1 VQSAEFDLICIGSG
15 PAGQKAAIQ
24 AAKAGFRA
32 CIIEREPQVGGSC
45 LLSGT
50 IPSKALREQA
60 LRYRR
65 MQGSAT
71 SLAVELRGDAPL
83 SALLHGVDA
92 VIAAQDRYLLAQLK
106 RNSVE
111 LIKGKAVFLD
121 AHRIEVQHLDA
132 SRRVLKAP
140 RIVLATG
147 SRPRHVSA
155 VEVDHE
161 HIVDSDSI
169 LSLPYIPRSML
180 VLGSGVIACE
190 YASIFAA
197 LGCTVTM
204 LDKPAEPLGFLDPPL
219 RAGFLSAFR
228 AMGGEYCGGS
238 EVIGARF
245 DGFSQVE
252 VEMRGGETL
261 GSDLVLAAFGRV
273 ANLEGIGLERLGLN
287 MSSRGTVQVNDAF
300 ETNIPGIFAAGDA
313 IGPPALACAAADQGR
328 RAALLALGLPPPAL
342 TSLVPSG
349 VYTIPEIACVGI
361 SQTEAALKKM
371 DVIIGR
377 ADFSE
382 VARAHIAGEPNGF
395 LTLLCDRSSGR
406 VLGIQV
412 LGEGATELVH
422 LGQAAIATA
431 STADFFIEQ
440 IFNFPTMSEAYRIAA
455 FDILKQRQAAPAV
468 TAAVA
473 ATPGVA
479 MAGKAMAGKAMA
491 GQLKVAAG

>member
-1 VQSAEFDLICIGSG
+1 MSDDFDLICVGSG

-32 CIIEREPQVGGSC
+32 AIVEREPLVGGSC

-92 VIAAQDRYLLAQLK
+92 VIAAQDRYLLAQLQ
-106 RNSVE
+106 RNQVE
-111 LIKGKAVFLD
+111 LVRGRAFFLD
-121 AHRIEVQHLDA
+121 AHRLEVQRLDG
-132 SRRVLKAP
+132 SRRILQTP
-140 RIVLATG
+140 RLLLATG
-147 SRPRHVSA
+147 SRPRHVA
-155 VEVDHE
+155 AIEVDHE
-161 HIVDSDSI
+161 HVVDSDSI

-197 LGCTVTM
+197 LGCAVTM
-204 LDKPAEPLGFLDPPL
+204 LDKAAEPLGFLDPAL
-219 RAGFLSAFR
+219 RSGFLAGFR
-228 AMGGEYCGGS
+228 AMGGEYRGGAD
-238 EVIGARF
+238 VTGARF

-252 VEMRGGETL
+252 VKLREGE
-261 GSDLVLAAFGRV
+261 SLVADIVFAAFGRV
-273 ANLEGIGLERLGLN
+273 ANLDGIGLDQLGLGI
-287 MSSRGTVQVNDAF
+287 SSRGTVQVNARF
-300 ETNIPGIFAAGDA
+300 ETNIAGIFAAGDA

-328 RAALLALGLPPPAL
+328 RAALAALGLAPPGL
-342 TSLVPSG
+342 TSLVPTG
-349 VYTIPEIACVGI
+349 VYTIPEIACVGL
-361 SQTEAALKKM
+361 SQSEAAAKRI
-371 DVIIGR
+371 DIIVGR

-382 VARAHIAGEPNGF
+382 VARAHIAGEPSGF
-395 LTLLCDRSSGR
+395 LTLLCERTSAR
-406 VLGIQV
+406 VLGVQA

-422 LGQAAIATA
+422 LGQAAIATGA
-431 STADFFIEQ
+431 TADFFIEQ

-455 FDILKQRQAAPAV
+455 FDVLKQRALPHAVPLKLAGAAR
-468 TAAVA
+468 
-473 ATPGVA
+473 
-479 MAGKAMAGKAMA
+479 
-491 GQLKVAAG
+491 

>member
-1 VQSAEFDLICIGSG
+1 
-15 PAGQKAAIQ
+15 
-24 AAKAGFRA
+24 
-32 CIIEREPQVGGSC
+32 
-45 LLSGT
+45 
-50 IPSKALREQA
+50 
-60 LRYRR
+60 

-83 SALLHGVDA
+83 SALLHGVDV
-92 VIAAQDRYLLAQLK
+92 VIAAQDRYLLAQLT
-106 RNSVE
+106 RNGVE

-121 AHRIEVQHLDA
+121 AHRIEVQHLDG
-132 SRRVLKAP
+132 SRRLLKAP
-140 RIVLATG
+140 RVVLATG
-147 SRPRHVSA
+147 SRPRHVPA
-155 VEVDHE
+155 IEVDHE
-161 HIVDSDSI
+161 HVVDSDSI

-197 LGCTVTM
+197 LGCTVTV
-204 LDKPAEPLGFLDPPL
+204 LDKPAEPLGFLDSPL

-252 VEMRGGETL
+252 VQLRGGATL
-261 GSDLVLAAFGRV
+261 TSDLVLAAFGRV
-273 ANLEGIGLERLGLN
+273 ANLDGIGLERLGLN
-287 MSSRGTVQVNDAF
+287 ISSRGTVQVNDSF
-300 ETNIPGIFAAGDA
+300 ETNIPGVFAAGDA

-328 RAALLALGLPPPAL
+328 RAALVALGLPPPAV

-349 VYTIPEIACVGI
+349 VYTIPEIACVGV
-361 SQTEAALKKM
+361 SQTEAASKKM
-371 DVIIGR
+371 DIVIGR

-382 VARAHIAGEPNGF
+382 VARAHIAGEPSGF

-406 VLGIQV
+406 VLGVQV

-431 STADFFIEQ
+431 ATADFFIEQ

-455 FDILKQRQAAPAV
+455 FDILKQRSASHAAPAV
-468 TAAVA
+468 AA
-473 ATPGVA
+473 
-479 MAGKAMAGKAMA
+479 
-491 GQLKVAAG
+491 

>member
-1 VQSAEFDLICIGSG
+1 MIGARCSASALTFSASQDCKNVQPKDFDLICLGSG

-32 CIIEREPQVGGSC
+32 CIVEREPLVGGSC

-106 RNSVE
+106 RNGVE
-111 LIKGKAVFLD
+111 LLRGKGVFLD
-121 AHRIEVQHLDA
+121 AQRIEVQHLDG
-132 SRRVLKAP
+132 SRELLQAPRVL
-140 RIVLATG
+140 LATG
-147 SRPRHVSA
+147 SRPRHVA
-155 VEVDHE
+155 AIEVDHE

-197 LGCTVTM
+197 LGCRVTL
-204 LDKPAEPLGFLDPPL
+204 LDKAAEPLGFLDPPL

-228 AMGGEYCGGS
+228 AMGGDYRAGA
-238 EVIGARF
+238 EVTGARF

-252 VEMRGGETL
+252 VTLRGAGPPGETL
-261 GSDLVLAAFGRV
+261 AADIVFAAFGRV
-273 ANLEGIGLERLGLN
+273 ANLDGIGLEALKLGI
-287 MSSRGTVQVNDAF
+287 SSRGTVQVSERF
-300 ETNIPGIFAAGDA
+300 ETNIPGVFAAGDA

-328 RAALLALGLPPPAL
+328 RAALVALGLPPPPV

-349 VYTIPEIACVGI
+349 VYTIPEIACVGL
-361 SQTEAALKKM
+361 SQGEAAAKNI
-371 DVIIGR
+371 DIIAGR

-395 LTLLCDRSSGR
+395 LTLLCERSSAR
-406 VLGIQV
+406 VVGVQV
-412 LGEGATELVH
+412 LGEGATDLVH
-422 LGQAAIATA
+422 LGQAAIATRA
-431 STADFFIEQ
+431 TADFFIEQ
-440 IFNFPTMSEAYRIAA
+440 IFNFPTLTEAYRIAA
-455 FDILKQRQAAPAV
+455 FDILKQRPLSRQRPLAR
-468 TAAVA
+468 
-473 ATPGVA
+473 
-479 MAGKAMAGKAMA
+479 
-491 GQLKVAAG
+491 

>member
-1 VQSAEFDLICIGSG
+1 MQAAEFDLICIGSG

-32 CIIEREPQVGGSC
+32 AIVERESQVGGSC

-65 MQGSAT
+65 MRGNAT

-92 VIAAQDRYLLAQLK
+92 VIAAQDRYLVAQLN
-106 RNSVE
+106 RNHVE
-111 LIKGKAVFLD
+111 LIRGRGVFLD
-121 AHRIEVQHLDA
+121 AHRIEVQHLDG
-132 SRRVLKAP
+132 SRQILHSP
-140 RIVLATG
+140 RILLATG
-147 SRPRHVSA
+147 SRPRHVPA
-155 VEVDHE
+155 IEVDHE

-169 LSLPYIPRSML
+169 LSLPYIPRTMV

-197 LGCTVTM
+197 LGSTVTI
-204 LDKPAEPLGFLDPPL
+204 LDKAAEPLGFLDPAL
-219 RAGFLSAFR
+219 RAGFLAAFQ
-228 AMGGEYCGGS
+228 AMGGEYCGGC
-238 EVIGARF
+238 EVSGARF

-252 VEMRGGETL
+252 VQVRGGQPFAAEI
-261 GSDLVLAAFGRV
+261 VFAAFGRI
-273 ANLEGIGLERLGLN
+273 ANLEGIGLDRLNLGI
-287 MSSRGTVQVNDAF
+287 SSRGIVQVNGRF

-328 RAALLALGLPPPAL
+328 RAALAALGLPPPAP

-349 VYTIPEIACVGI
+349 VYTIPEIGCVGLTQ
-361 SQTEAALKKM
+361 SEAAAKKI
-371 DVIIGR
+371 DLIVGR
-377 ADFSE
+377 AEFAE
-382 VARAHIAGEPNGF
+382 VARAHIAGEPTGF
-395 LTLLCDRSSGR
+395 LTLLCERGTAR
-406 VLGIQV
+406 VLGVQV

-422 LGQAAIATA
+422 LGQAAIATGA
-431 STADFFIEQ
+431 TADFFIEQ

-455 FDILKQRQAAPAV
+455 FDVLKQRSLPH
-468 TAAVA
+468 TAHLKL
-473 ATPGVA
+473 
-479 MAGKAMAGKAMA
+479 AG
-491 GQLKVAAG
+491 AAG

>member
-1 VQSAEFDLICIGSG
+1 MQSTEFDLICLGSG

-32 CIIEREPQVGGSC
+32 CIVERETLVGGSC

-83 SALLHGVDA
+83 SALLHGVDV
-92 VIAAQDRYLLAQLK
+92 VIEAQDKFLHAQLK
-106 RNSVE
+106 RNGVE
-111 LIKGKAVFLD
+111 LIRGKGVFLD
-121 AHRIEVQHLDA
+121 AHRIEVQHLDG
-132 SRRVLKAP
+132 SRQLLHAAKV
-140 RIVLATG
+140 VLATG
-147 SRPRHVSA
+147 SRPRHVA
-155 VEVDHE
+155 AIEVDHE

-204 LDKPAEPLGFLDPPL
+204 LDKAAEPLGFLDPAL
-219 RAGFLSAFR
+219 RTGFLAAFR

-238 EVIGARF
+238 EVSGARF

-252 VEMRGGETL
+252 VQLRGGETL
-261 GSDLVLAAFGRV
+261 ASDIVFAAFGRV
-273 ANLEGIGLERLGLN
+273 ANLEGIGLDRLGLGL
-287 MSSRGTVQVNDAF
+287 SSRGTVEVNERF
-300 ETNIPGIFAAGDA
+300 ETNIPGFFAAGDA

-328 RAALLALGLPPPAL
+328 RAALAALGLPPPAL

-349 VYTIPEIACVGI
+349 VYTIPEIACVGL
-361 SQTEAALKKM
+361 SRTEAEVKKI
-371 DVIIGR
+371 DVIVGR
-377 ADFSE
+377 ADFAE
-382 VARAHIAGEPNGF
+382 VA
-395 LTLLCDRSSGR
+395 S
-406 VLGIQV
+406 
-412 LGEGATELVH
+412 
-422 LGQAAIATA
+422 
-431 STADFFIEQ
+431 
-440 IFNFPTMSEAYRIAA
+440 
-455 FDILKQRQAAPAV
+455 APIS
-468 TAAVA
+468 
-473 ATPGVA
+473 PGNPPDS
-479 MAGKAMAGKAMA
+479 
-491 GQLKVAAG
+491 

>member
-1 VQSAEFDLICIGSG
+1 LTVQPAEFDLICLGSG

-32 CIIEREPQVGGSC
+32 AIIEREPQVGGSC

-92 VIAAQDRYLLAQLK
+92 VIDAQDRYLLAQLQ
-106 RNSVE
+106 RNQVE
-111 LIKGKAVFLD
+111 LIRGRGVFVD
-121 AHRIEVQHLDA
+121 AHRLEVQHLDG
-132 SRRVLKAP
+132 SCRVLQSP
-140 RIVLATG
+140 RILVATG

-155 VEVDHE
+155 IEVDHE
-161 HIVDSDSI
+161 HILDSDSI
-169 LSLPYIPRSML
+169 LSLAYLPRSML

-204 LDKPAEPLGFLDPPL
+204 LDKAAEPLGFLDPAL
-219 RAGFLSAFR
+219 RSGFLAGFQ
-228 AMGGEYCGGS
+228 AMGGEYCGGC

-252 VEMRGGETL
+252 VQLRGAQPVAA
-261 GSDLVLAAFGRV
+261 DIVFAAFGRV
-273 ANLEGIGLERLGLN
+273 ANLDGIGLDRLGLGI
-287 MSSRGTVQVNDAF
+287 SARGTVQVNERF
-300 ETNIPGIFAAGDA
+300 ETNIPGIYAAGDA

-328 RAALLALGLPPPAL
+328 RAALAALGLPPPGP
-342 TSLVPSG
+342 THLVPSG
-349 VYTIPEIACVGI
+349 VYTIPEIACVGL
-361 SQTEAALKKM
+361 SQSEAESKKL
-371 DVIIGR
+371 DFIVGR

-382 VARAHIAGEPNGF
+382 VARAHIAGEPLGF
-395 LTLLCDRSSGR
+395 LSLVCERGSAR
-406 VLGIQV
+406 VLGVQV

-422 LGQAAIATA
+422 LGQAAMAA
-431 STADFFIEQ
+431 GATADFFLEQ

-455 FDILKQRQAAPAV
+455 FDILKQRAQPRAS
-468 TAAVA
+468 
-473 ATPGVA
+473 
-479 MAGKAMAGKAMA
+479 
-491 GQLKVAAG
+491 QLKLASAGAR

>member
-1 VQSAEFDLICIGSG
+1 MQTSDFDLVCLGSG

-32 CIIEREPQVGGSC
+32 CIVERETLVGGSC

-65 MQGSAT
+65 MQGSAS

-83 SALLHGVDA
+83 SALLHGVDV
-92 VIAAQDRYLLAQLK
+92 VIEAQDKFLHAQLK
-106 RNSVE
+106 RNGVE
-111 LIKGKAVFLD
+111 LIRGKGVFLD
-121 AHRIEVQHLDA
+121 AHRIEVQHLDG
-132 SRRVLKAP
+132 SRQLLHAP
-140 RIVLATG
+140 KVVLATG
-147 SRPRHVSA
+147 SRPRHVA
-155 VEVDHE
+155 AIEVDHE

-204 LDKPAEPLGFLDPPL
+204 LDKAAEPLGFLDPAL
-219 RAGFLSAFR
+219 RTGFLAAFR

-238 EVIGARF
+238 EVSGARF

-252 VEMRGGETL
+252 VQLRGGETL
-261 GSDLVLAAFGRV
+261 ASDIVFAAFGRV
-273 ANLEGIGLERLGLN
+273 ANLEGIGLDRLGLGL
-287 MSSRGTVQVNDAF
+287 SSRGTVDVNERF
-300 ETNIPGIFAAGDA
+300 ETNIPGLFAAGDA

-328 RAALLALGLPPPAL
+328 RAALAALGLPPPAL

-349 VYTIPEIACVGI
+349 VYTIPEIACVGL
-361 SQTEAALKKM
+361 SRTEAAAKKI
-371 DVIIGR
+371 DVIVGH
-377 ADFSE
+377 ANFAE
-382 VARAHIAGEPNGF
+382 VARAHIAGEPTGF
-395 LTLLCDRSSGR
+395 LTLLCEPGSAR
-406 VLGIQV
+406 VLGVQV

-422 LGQAAIATA
+422 LGQAAIATGA
-431 STADFFIEQ
+431 SADFFIEQ
-440 IFNFPTMSEAYRIAA
+440 IFNFPTMTEAYRIAA
-455 FDILKQRQAAPAV
+455 FDILKQRSVASPKPLKLAGAAR
-468 TAAVA
+468 
-473 ATPGVA
+473 
-479 MAGKAMAGKAMA
+479 
-491 GQLKVAAG
+491 